1 MKKIIALLLAL
12 LMLLPLA
19 SCASSLT
26 EAPQEAPGEE
36 EKKEEVPQKTDKT
49 EEDKPITYPKGFSIG
64 FGSEEM
70 NPPDMNN
77 VLLGMGEKATGVK
90 EDILATCVAVH
101 DGEKTV
107 LLFHMD
113 MKETADGIFANC
125 TKQIEENFG
134 IPAENIIMSS
144 THTHAAPHTSVQNV
158 GNVRWRQKVTK
169 SVARAA
175 EEALRDLAN
184 AEIYVSTGDTTGLN
198 FSRRYK
204 LTDGTSMM
212 HPTDLSIVKG
222 YETEA
227 DHEIRIIRFEREGKK
242 DVILANWQTH
252 YGAGGNLITSDF
264 VHHIRKT
271 LKDDIDANFA
281 YFNGGSGNLSLNS
294 FIEERT
300 YCTYAEQ
307 GKAVGKI
314 IQESIKSET
323 KVESGAIRTMHSDL
337 DGQVKQDTE
346 ERKQQAKEIA
356 AADGAVQKTLASQYG
371 FDKNYYSH
379 EASST
384 NTRARMD
391 AITKIPLTVITFGD
405 LAFASFPFEMFD
417 TSCKELRDASPY
429 KMTFACAY
437 ANGHLGY
444 MPPDEIFPNGGY
456 EVLKSFFVPGTAENA
471 VAENLRMLSECK
483 NQG

>member
-1 MKKIIALLLAL
+1 MKRLFALLLAL
-12 LMLLPLA
+12 ILVFPLV

-26 EAPQEAPGEE
+26 EAPKEE
-36 EKKEEVPQKTDKT
+36 EKKEEVSQKEDKEDK
-49 EEDKPITYPKGFSIG
+49 EEKEKPITYPDLFSVG

-77 VLLGMGEKATGVK
+77 VLLGMGDKATGVK

-101 DGEKTV
+101 DGENTA

-113 MKETADGIFANC
+113 MKETADVIFQAC
-125 TKQIEENFG
+125 TKQLTEKFG

-144 THTHAAPHTSVQNV
+144 THTHAAPHTTVQNV

-169 SVARAA
+169 SVVAAA
-175 EEALRDLAN
+175 EEALRDLGE
-184 AEIYVSTGDTTGLN
+184 AEVFVSTGDTTGLN

-204 LTDGTSMM
+204 LADGTSMM

-227 DHEIRIIRFEREGKK
+227 DHEMRIIRFERKDKK

-264 VHHIRKT
+264 VHHIRKNVE
-271 LKDDIDANFA
+271 KDMDSYFA
-281 YFNGGSGNLSLNS
+281 YFNGGSGNLSLNT

-300 YCTYAEQ
+300 YPTYVEA
-307 GKAVGKI
+307 GKELAKI
-314 IQESIKSET
+314 IQESVKSET

-337 DGQVKQDTE
+337 DGEVKQDTE
-346 ERKQQAKEIA
+346 ERKQQAKEIS

-384 NTRARMD
+384 NTRARME

-429 KMTFACAY
+429 KMTFTAAY

-456 EVLKSFFVPGTAENA
+456 EVVKSFFVPGTAENA
-471 VAENLRMLSECK
+471 VAENLRMLGECK

>member
-1 MKKIIALLLAL
+1 MKRFLALLLAL
-12 LMLLPLA
+12 VMILPLA
-19 SCASSLT
+19 ACSSSLATLT
-26 EAPQEAPGEE
+26 EEGEE
-36 EKKEEVPQKTDKT
+36 TGKETKEPAKNDET
-49 EEDKPITYPKGFSIG
+49 EEKGEIVYPDTFSIG

-70 NPPDMNN
+70 NPPDMND
-77 VLLGMGEKATGVK
+77 VLLGMGDKAKGVK
-90 EDILATCVAVH
+90 EDILATCVAIH
-101 DGEKTV
+101 DGETTA

-113 MKETADGIFANC
+113 MKETADVIFAAC
-125 TKQIEENFG
+125 TKQLTEKFG
-134 IPAENIIMSS
+134 IPEENIIMSS
-144 THTHAAPHTSVQNV
+144 THTHAAPHTTVQNV

-169 SVARAA
+169 SVVAAA
-175 EEALRDLAN
+175 EEALRDLAS
-184 AEIYVSTGDTTGLN
+184 AEIFVSTGDTTGLN

-227 DHEIRIIRFEREGKK
+227 DHEMRIIRFERKDKK

-264 VHHIRKT
+264 VHHIRKNVE
-271 LKDDIDANFA
+271 KDMDSYFA
-281 YFNGGSGNLSLNS
+281 YFNGGSGNLSLNT
-294 FIEERT
+294 FIEDRT
-300 YCTYAEQ
+300 YPTYVEA
-307 GKAVGKI
+307 GKELAKI
-314 IQESIKSET
+314 IQESVKGET
-323 KVESGAIRTMHSDL
+323 KVESGAVRTMHSDL

-346 ERKQQAKEIA
+346 ERKQQAKEIS
-356 AADGAVQKTLASQYG
+356 AADGAVQKTLADKYG

-384 NTRARMD
+384 NTRARME

-405 LAFASFPFEMFD
+405 VAFASFPFEMFD

-429 KMTFACAY
+429 KMTFGCAY

-456 EVLKSFFVPGTAENA
+456 EVVKSFFVPGTAENV
-471 VAENLRMLSECK
+471 VAENLRMLNECK